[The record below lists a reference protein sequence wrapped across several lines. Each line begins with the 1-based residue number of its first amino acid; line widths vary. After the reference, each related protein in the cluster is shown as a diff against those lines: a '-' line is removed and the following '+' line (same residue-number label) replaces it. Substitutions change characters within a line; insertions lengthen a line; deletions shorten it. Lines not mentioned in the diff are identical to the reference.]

1 MKTTLIPTGGLRNRM
16 WAMASAYEITKR
28 LQTTLHINWNKYED
42 LNARFDD
49 PFEPIHI
56 EDMTLNENATWLYNI
71 NRRLDYYKR
80 WPILKSIY
88 SQILF
93 EPSLYD
99 NI

>member
-1 MKTTLIPTGGLRNRM
+1 MGNGFCLRNNK
-16 WAMASAYEITKR
+16 EIADDPSY
-28 LQTTLHINWNKYED
+28 INWNKYED

-56 EDMTLNENATWLYNI
+56 EGMTLNENATWLYNI